1 MREKDKERDKS
12 KKNTDEK
19 IEIRKEKDFIISAL
33 AAVVSVTF
41 ITRDEKIQ
49 NPTNIAIECVTI
61 K

>member
-19 IEIRKEKDFIISAL
+19 IEIMKEKDFIISAL

-41 ITRDEKIQ
+41 FYYKRREDSKSDEY
-49 NPTNIAIECVTI
+49 CY
-61 K
+61 